1 MSAIAILM
9 MLVSIAIYIG
19 NFQLKDQFIRLL
31 ELFQSQDMP
40 QDKDTYKREPIN
52 VQKLKRRYFLIVLI
66 FSRFLIVIGSSI
78 PGYFDHGNGTRIDL
92 NAKSIVFITVFVMI
106 LIAIQGSPIV
116 GFVILYRCLL
126 LR

>member
-52 VQKLKRRYFLIVLI
+52 VQKLKRKYFLIVLI
-66 FSRFLIVIGSSI
+66 FSWYLIVISSSI
-78 PGYFDHGNGTRIDL
+78 PGYFGHGNGTRIDL
-92 NAKSIVFITVFVMI
+92 NAKSVVFITVFIMI
-106 LIAIQGSPIV
+106 LIAMHSSPIV

>member
-78 PGYFDHGNGTRIDL
+78 PGYFGHGNGTRIDL
-92 NAKSIVFITVFVMI
+92 NAKSIVFITVFIMI